1 MRIQPFFGNAPSAIR
16 LARRLALSASALAI
30 AMIIGAPRT
39 FALDLDGVDGLNTET
54 IASRDRL
61 RVWDD
66 IKQYGAET
74 INERDRRYVKP
85 DGIRSGN
92 YLIFP
97 EAGAAVVFDDNIYT
111 RDFDKRSDWR
121 SELTGGIKFQ
131 SDLPRH
137 VLDFSLDGKIVN
149 YAEYTDQDYA
159 NIRAKLDGAL
169 HFDSAHTISASI
181 LSAIEH
187 EERDDPTYPLD
198 TNGLL
203 DTSLSSTA
211 KGPIEVFHNRAS
223 VGITR
228 DVGRLYGTLSGT
240 VESWDFKDTT
250 TVDGAELDQD
260 IRDTVTTS
268 AQLRFGYRF
277 SPGYSFVGKIRG
289 LHDENDGTP
298 LKDRDAWG
306 YEAMAGIAFE
316 TNPLLR
322 WRILGGYG
330 VRDYED
336 ARLDNLKTTL
346 LEADVQWLP
355 TQRLTIYGTLAR
367 QILEATDIA
376 ASGVVQS
383 SLKIRAEYEI
393 YHNLVMT
400 GGFEVRD
407 DDFEGTSRQDDFYS
421 FRAGL
426 DYYFTKNWLFTFG
439 YEHQV
444 RDSTDDTLD
453 MHRNRFM
460 IGAKLRF

>member
-228 DVGRLYGTLSGT
+228 DDGRL
-240 VESWDFKDTT
+240 
-250 TVDGAELDQD
+250 
-260 IRDTVTTS
+260 
-268 AQLRFGYRF
+268 
-277 SPGYSFVGKIRG
+277 
-289 LHDENDGTP
+289 
-298 LKDRDAWG
+298 
-306 YEAMAGIAFE
+306 
-316 TNPLLR
+316 
-322 WRILGGYG
+322 
-330 VRDYED
+330 
-336 ARLDNLKTTL
+336 
-346 LEADVQWLP
+346 
-355 TQRLTIYGTLAR
+355 
-367 QILEATDIA
+367 
-376 ASGVVQS
+376 
-383 SLKIRAEYEI
+383 
-393 YHNLVMT
+393 
-400 GGFEVRD
+400 
-407 DDFEGTSRQDDFYS
+407 
-421 FRAGL
+421 
-426 DYYFTKNWLFTFG
+426 
-439 YEHQV
+439 
-444 RDSTDDTLD
+444 
-453 MHRNRFM
+453 
-460 IGAKLRF
+460 